1 MLAEFNKQQ
10 PTIKFTI
17 EKETHKS
24 INFLDLTIQRQEQ
37 KLEYAIY
44 RKPTQT
50 NIIIPN
56 DSCRPTRTQ
65 KKSSINY
72 LMNRLNTYPI
82 SEEAKKKELNT
93 IKNTLENNKY
103 DRNKS
108 KTQPNAKKQNT
119 NSEPQHKKTKWATF
133 TYSGKE
139 TKHITKLFKDTHI
152 KISYKTRNTIQK
164 LTKQHTQSDKYDSG
178 IYQLKCLDCPL
189 NTLAKQAEHCTSDA

>member
-1 MLAEFNKQQ
+1 MEHKQIYPVLLNHKIIGYFRYVDDILLIYNQNETNIDEMLAEFNKQQ

-50 NIIIPN
+50 DIIIPN
-56 DSCRPTRTQ
+56 DSCHPHEH
-65 KKSSINY
+65 KISSINY

-103 DRNKS
+103 DKNKS
-108 KTQPNAKKQNT
+108 KPQPKPKKQNT
-119 NSEPQHKKTKWATF
+119 NNEQQHKKKTKWATF
-133 TYSGKE
+133 TYNGKE
-139 TKHITKLFKDTHI
+139 TKQITKLFKDTNI
-152 KISYKTRNTIQK
+152 KIAYKTRNTIQ
-164 LTKQHTQSDKYDSG
+164 
-178 IYQLKCLDCPL
+178 
-189 NTLAKQAEHCTSDA
+189 N